1 VSLDA
6 ATRKRAAKE
15 AVMKNTLVE
24 EGAALRALLERL
36 ERENA
41 ERQAGGDAADYR
53 NHAHKAAPAAATR
66 GAAERVEVLVIG
78 AGQAGLSVGYHLK
91 PRRVPFLI
99 LDAQERIGDAW
110 RRRWDSL
117 RLFTPARFD
126 ALDGMPFPGDPDHF
140 PTKDEMADYLAS
152 YAERFA
158 LPVRPGARVERLSR
172 EGDRYVAIA
181 GGRRYEAAHVVVAMA
196 SYQSPRAPEFAR
208 ELDPGILQVHSSEYQ
223 RPSQLRPGA
232 VLVAGAGNSGAEIA
246 VEAVREHETW
256 MAGRDVGQVPF
267 RIHGALARLF
277 LARFLFRFVF
287 HRILTL
293 GTAIGRR
300 LAPILHSRGGPLIRT
315 RANDLAAAGVRRV
328 PRVAGVSDGKPE
340 LEDGRVLDVAN
351 VVWCTGFHPGLSWI
365 DLPVFDAHREPIQER
380 GVARG
385 EPGLYFVGL
394 FFLYAFSSTMIHGVG
409 RDAEHVAEVIASRLR
424 SRQAA

>member
-1 VSLDA
+1 MRD
-6 ATRKRAAKE
+6 TI
-15 AVMKNTLVE
+15 VE

-36 ERENA
+36 EREDA
-41 ERQAGGDAADYR
+41 ERRAAADGGGNAAADYR
-53 NHAHKAAPAAATR
+53 RHRHAAAAAPAEGTA
-66 GAAERVEVLVIG
+66 GAGERVEVIVIG
-78 AGQAGLSVGYHLK
+78 AGQAGLSVGYHLQ
-91 PRRVPFLI
+91 RRGIPFVI
-99 LDAQERIGDAW
+99 LDANARVGDAW

-126 ALDGMPFPGDPDHF
+126 GLDGLPFPGDPDRF
-140 PTKDEMADYLAS
+140 PTKDEMADYLES

-181 GGRRYEAAHVVVAMA
+181 GDRRYEASHVVVAMA
-196 SYQSPRAPEFAR
+196 SYQRPRVPDFAR
-208 ELDPGILQVHSSEYQ
+208 ALDPEILQIHSRDY
-223 RPSQLRPGA
+223 RRLSQLRPGA

-246 VEAVREHETW
+246 IETAREHETW
-256 MAGRDVGQVPF
+256 MSGRDVGQVPF

-277 LARFLFRFVF
+277 LARFIFRVVF

-300 LAPILHSRGGPLIRT
+300 VAPVMHSKGGLLIRT
-315 RANDLAAAGVRRV
+315 RAADLAAAGVRRV
-328 PRVAGVSDGKPE
+328 PRVAGVKDGKPL

-351 VVWCTGFHPGLSWI
+351 VVWCTGFHPGFSWI

-380 GVARG
+380 GVAAG

-394 FFLYAFSSTMIHGVG
+394 FFLYALSSTMIHGVG
-409 RDAEHVAEVIASRLR
+409 RDAEHVAEVIASRAR
-424 SRQAA
+424 SRPAA